1 MKPPRLAEWLLTD
14 TAAPGLLNDS
24 LAEEFTRANPSLGI
38 GTR

>member
-14 TAAPGLLNDS
+14 TAPGILNDS
-24 LAEEFTRANPSLGI
+24 LADEFTRANPSLGI